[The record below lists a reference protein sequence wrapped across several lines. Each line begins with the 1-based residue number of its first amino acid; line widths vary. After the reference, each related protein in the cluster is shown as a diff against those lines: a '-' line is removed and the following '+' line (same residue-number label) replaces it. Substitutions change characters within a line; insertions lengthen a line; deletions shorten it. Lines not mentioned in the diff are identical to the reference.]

1 MVADHIDTVA
11 NVHVAA
17 DEQDGDVTFLRTVR
31 DGPADRSYGIHVAEL
46 AGVPDPVVE
55 RSREVLQRLRDDE
68 AIDVRGS
75 EDEATGESKQVVFD
89 LGAGQ
94 FRGQASADGGEGEP
108 VDPVTESVLEELRGV
123 DVEDTTP
130 VELLSRVQEWQ
141 RRLEE

>member
-1 MVADHIDTVA
+1 
-11 NVHVAA
+11 
-17 DEQDGDVTFLRTVR
+17 
-31 DGPADRSYGIHVAEL
+31 
-46 AGVPDPVVE
+46 
-55 RSREVLQRLRDDE
+55 VLQRLRDDE

-75 EDEATGESKQVVFD
+75 KDEATGESKQVVFD

-94 FRGQASADGGEGEP
+94 FRGQASADGGEGET

-141 RRLEE
+141 RRLDD